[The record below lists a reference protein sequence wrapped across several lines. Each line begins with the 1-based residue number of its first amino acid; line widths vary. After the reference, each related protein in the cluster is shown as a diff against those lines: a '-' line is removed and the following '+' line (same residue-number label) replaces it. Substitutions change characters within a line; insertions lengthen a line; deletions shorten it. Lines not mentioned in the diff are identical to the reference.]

1 MVNFTR
7 GNVYRVDLEPIR
19 GNELQGNARPC
30 VILSITPLNQRFRHL
45 GVVPL
50 SSSGKVLAPI
60 VVAVP
65 SVGADS
71 VALCHQFR
79 TIDKSRVGK
88 FVGVMSSKD
97 LAAIENGVRQV
108 YGL

>member
-1 MVNFTR
+1 MPDFTR
-7 GNVYRVDLEPIR
+7 GTIYRINLNPT
-19 GNELQGNARPC
+19 QGSEQQGHARPC
-30 VILSITPLNQRFRHL
+30 VIVSITPLNERFRTL

-50 SSSGKVLAPI
+50 SSSGKVLAPV

-65 SVGADS
+65 SAGADS

-79 TIDKSRVGK
+79 TVDKTRLGK
-88 FVGVMSSKD
+88 HVGVVSPAD
-97 LAAIENGVRQV
+97 LTAIENGLRQV

>member
-1 MVNFTR
+1 MFDFAR
-7 GNVYRVDLEPIR
+7 GKIYRIDLEPTR
-19 GNELQGNARPC
+19 GSEQQGNARPC
-30 VILSITPLNQRFRHL
+30 VIISITPLNERFRHV

-50 SSSGKVLAPI
+50 SSSGKALAPV

-65 SVGADS
+65 SAGTDS

-79 TIDKSRVGK
+79 TIDKSRFGK
-88 FVGVMSSKD
+88 YLGEMSAKD
-97 LAAIENGVRQV
+97 MTAIENGVRQV